1 MGHWELERSGAIQP
15 GTLGY
20 GNCNDVD
27 GDDCCVRS
35 SWIIFITALQPS
47 TDMSKSKAVLEIVM
61 MVVLVLW
68 RKSRINMI

>member
-1 MGHWELERSGAIQP
+1 MGHWELDRSAAIQP

-27 GDDCCVRS
+27 GDDCFVRS
-35 SWIIFITALQPS
+35 SWIITALQPS
-47 TDMSKSKAVLEIVM
+47 TDMSKSKAALVM

>member
-15 GTLGY
+15 GTLL
-20 GNCNDVD
+20 VMAMMLM
-27 GDDCCVRS
+27 VMVMIVLWRS
-35 SWIIFITALQPS
+35 SWIITALQPS

-68 RKSRINMI
+68 RNSRINMI

>member
-1 MGHWELERSGAIQP
+1 MGHWELDRSAAIQP

-27 GDDCCVRS
+27 GDDCFVRS
-35 SWIIFITALQPS
+35 SWIITALQPS
-47 TDMSKSKAVLEIVM
+47 TDMSKSKAALVM

-68 RKSRINMI
+68 RNSRINMI

>member
-1 MGHWELERSGAIQP
+1 MERSGAIQP

-20 GNCNDVD
+20 GNGNDID
-27 GDDCCVRS
+27 GDDCFVRS
-35 SWIIFITALQPS
+35 SWIITALQPS

>member
-27 GDDCCVRS
+27 GDDCFVRS
-35 SWIIFITALQPS
+35 SWIITALQPS
-47 TDMSKSKAVLEIVM
+47 TDMSKSKAILEIVM

-68 RKSRINMI
+68 RNSRINMI